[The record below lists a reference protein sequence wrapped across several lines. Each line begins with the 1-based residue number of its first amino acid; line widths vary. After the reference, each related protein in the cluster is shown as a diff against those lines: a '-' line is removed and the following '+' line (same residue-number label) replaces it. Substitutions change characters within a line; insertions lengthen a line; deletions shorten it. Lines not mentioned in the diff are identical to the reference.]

1 MSNLTILELYQVFNG
16 IRNTPVN
23 NFIEPEVMANASDS
37 VSQIIGILLAR
48 NSYDIFIH
56 LSGKVAALNIR
67 DLLGIRN
74 ITSTKPI
81 TVGKIIPT
89 LNPKSRIMEAARLM
103 SLYRLR
109 ALPVVE
115 KNEIIGQISAK
126 KIVESI
132 RDAMLV
138 AHMRKTSA
146 SDVMTPS
153 PIVINKTDKIA
164 FAKTIMK
171 RRRIDHLPVV
181 QENRLVGMITSK
193 DIIEIMSR
201 SERIGRRSLGID
213 ETRDRLDLAVTG
225 IADNC
230 VLTAHVDDTLQS
242 VIDLMV
248 SRNST
253 YCVITAFDD
262 EIQGIITYR
271 DIITLLGE
279 KVEEDIPIFITGL
292 PDEPL
297 DAELAKSKF
306 TNIISLLRRV
316 YPDIEQARCR
326 IKIRD
331 ISGARKRYEIDA
343 HVYSAHGSITYTR
356 VGWDLEKIF
365 DEMNDALK
373 KKVSHRHMMR
383 QRESDRTSNRLK

>member
-1 MSNLTILELYQVFNG
+1 MTILELYQIFNG
-16 IRNTPVN
+16 IRNTPVT
-23 NFIEPEVMANASDS
+23 NFIEAEVMANASDS
-37 VSQIIGILLAR
+37 VSQIIGNLLAR
-48 NSYDIFIH
+48 NSYDIFIP
-56 LSGKVAALNIR
+56 LSGKVLALNIR

-81 TVGKIIPT
+81 TVAKIIPT
-89 LNPKSRIMEAARLM
+89 LNPKSSIMEAARLM

-109 ALPVVE
+109 AVPVVI

-153 PIVINKTDKIA
+153 PIVINKRDKIA
-164 FAKTIMK
+164 SAKTIMK

-181 QENRLVGMITSK
+181 QERRLVGMINSK
-193 DIIEIMSR
+193 DILEIMSR

-225 IADNC
+225 IADKS
-230 VLTAHVDDTLQS
+230 VLTAHVDDALLS
-242 VIDLMV
+242 VTDLML

-253 YCVITAFDD
+253 YCVITAFD

-279 KVEEDIPIFITGL
+279 KVEENIPIFITGL
-292 PDEPL
+292 PEEPL

-331 ISGARKRYEIDA
+331 ISGARKRY
-343 HVYSAHGSITYTR
+343 
-356 VGWDLEKIF
+356 
-365 DEMNDALK
+365 
-373 KKVSHRHMMR
+373 
-383 QRESDRTSNRLK
+383 

>member
-1 MSNLTILELYQVFNG
+1 MSNLTILELYQIFDG

-23 NFIEPEVMANASDS
+23 NFTEHEVMANASDS
-37 VSQIIGILLAR
+37 VSQIIGNLLAR
-48 NSYDIFIH
+48 NSYDIFIP
-56 LSGKVAALNIR
+56 LPGKVLALNIR

-89 LNPKSRIMEAARLM
+89 LNPESRIMEAARLM

-109 ALPVVE
+109 ALPVVI

-153 PIVINKTDKIA
+153 PIVINKMDKIA
-164 FAKTIMK
+164 SAKTIMK

-181 QENRLVGMITSK
+181 QERRLVGMINSK
-193 DIIEIMSR
+193 DILEIMSR

-225 IADNC
+225 IADKS
-230 VLTAHVDDTLQS
+230 VLTAHVDDALLS
-242 VIDLMV
+242 VTDLML

-253 YCVITAFDD
+253 YCVITAFD

-279 KVEEDIPIFITGL
+279 KVEENIPIFITGL

-297 DAELAKSKF
+297 EAELAKSKF

-343 HVYSAHGSITYTR
+343 HIYSPHGSITYTR
-356 VGWDLEKIF
+356 VGWDLAKIF

-383 QRESDRTSNRLK
+383 QRESDRTSNRVK

>member
-1 MSNLTILELYQVFNG
+1 MSNLTILELYEIFNG

-23 NFIEPEVMANASDS
+23 NFIEPEVMTNASDS

-48 NSYDIFIH
+48 NSYDIFIP
-56 LSGKVAALNIR
+56 LSGKVVALNIR

-132 RDAMLV
+132 RDAMFI

-146 SDVMTPS
+146 SELMSPR

-164 FAKTIMK
+164 SAKTIMK

-181 QENRLVGMITSK
+181 QERRLVGMITSK

-225 IADNC
+225 IADKS
-230 VLTAHVDDTLQS
+230 VLTAHVDDALQS
-242 VIDLMV
+242 VTNLMV

-253 YCVITAFDD
+253 YCVITAFD

-292 PDEPL
+292 PDKPL

-316 YPDIEQARCR
+316 YLDIEQARCR

-343 HVYSAHGSITYTR
+343 HIYSTHGSITYTR
-356 VGWDLEKIF
+356 VGWDLAKIF

-383 QRESDRTSNRLK
+383 QRESDSTSSRLK